1 METLGIILIIYGAFV
16 LVGFLLQ
23 FPFIYNNAKSK
34 VLIKMMGKTGYNIL
48 LIIIGLTAL
57 IIGILLV

>member
-48 LIIIGLTAL
+48 LIVIGLIAL
-57 IIGILLV
+57 VIGILLV